1 MHLWR
6 WTERQLFYVL
16 NEGGGTF
23 KEVEVSGCMDGGD
36 VDGSFAIE
44 SLENTVEVLHAR
56 EINNNKVQKR
66 ITYLILSYCHF

>member
-6 WTERQLFYVL
+6 WRERQLFYVL

-23 KEVEVSGCMDGGD
+23 EEVEVSGCVDGGD

-44 SLENTVEVLHAR
+44 SLENTV
-56 EINNNKVQKR
+56 
-66 ITYLILSYCHF
+66 